1 MPAGPCPGRSF
12 PAPGFPERRGGPSP
26 HLGDPVM
33 GLLLPPPADG
43 TCPLAPQGGAPSDL
57 PLPAEHCCGGEGE
70 DGRKEGSGS
79 IAPPHSSPPVFSS
92 PALVSLSQQLRG
104 GVGPSSLLGG
114 ARPESKL
121 RDSSPSCGV
130 PEPDSYPTHFPNHPS
145 VGLWSWWCL
154 SGHGTKS
161 LCPFFI

>member
-26 HLGDPVM
+26 HLGDAVM

-57 PLPAEHCCGGEGE
+57 PLPAERCCGGEGE

-79 IAPPHSSPPVFSS
+79 IAPPHSST
-92 PALVSLSQQLRG
+92 PADFPFTSLLRRVGQRCPQTSGALTGVSL
-104 GVGPSSLLGG
+104 GV
-114 ARPESKL
+114 RI
-121 RDSSPSCGV
+121 
-130 PEPDSYPTHFPNHPS
+130 S
-145 VGLWSWWCL
+145 VGGCELPLRRCRTPRAGL
-154 SGHGTKS
+154 QA
-161 LCPFFI
+161 LEEELAFLPAPFGRFDKGCAFSE